1 MRRLRVKSSLNR
13 LHSISD
19 EAEGGQHPAVQP
31 GANRPETPALESSL
45 GAHLT
50 ALEGQELPNAAGPV
64 QVQLAQLH
72 VWEGQFPPPE
82 TVERYEKIQPG
93 AFDRIIA
100 MAEAAQRAHWADT
113 KRAHDYAQAD
123 TRRGQWLGAATTWLA
138 IGAALGCIVFARNS
152 WAAVA
157 FLSVPVMAVAKSLIE
172 SAKSP
177 STSHPPDSAS
187 WPSDSVVPTP
197 EDRQPN

>member
-1 MRRLRVKSSLNR
+1 M
-13 LHSISD
+13 
-19 EAEGGQHPAVQP
+19 
-31 GANRPETPALESSL
+31 
-45 GAHLT
+45 
-50 ALEGQELPNAAGPV
+50 

-82 TVERYEKIQPG
+82 AVERYEKIQPG

-100 MAEAAQRAHWADT
+100 MAEAAQRAQSADT

-138 IGAALGCIVFARNS
+138 IGAALGCVIIARNS
-152 WAAVA
+152 WVAVA

-177 STSHPPDSAS
+177 STGQISDAAS
-187 WPSDSVVPTP
+187 WPDSGVPTT
-197 EDRQPN
+197 EDRRP